1 MSKSSNRVDDL
12 LWKSILEQTFAHFL
26 AFFFADAA
34 DIFDLSK
41 PFDYLDKE
49 FESLF
54 PPEPNGKGVRF
65 VDKLVKVYLKD
76 GGEKF
81 VLCHIE
87 VQSSRGKGD
96 LSERMFRYYYKISD
110 KYQVPIS
117 AIAILADDNQ
127 SYHPSIY
134 VKEFMGTILHYR
146 FNSYKVLH
154 QDEVALRSNS
164 NPFSVVVLTTLLAI
178 KNKNIS
184 DERLKDIKHDL
195 YDEMMSRKM
204 DKSTRQG
211 LYNFLTYYVGFE
223 NQGSLAIFESEI
235 ENKLGRS
242 NIMGTQEYLLD
253 KAEKQGIAKGIEKGR
268 LEERAKLKAEKL
280 AIALEFKKMGL
291 PVADI
296 AKGTGLAIE
305 EIEKLK

>member
-12 LWKSILEQTFAHFL
+12 LWKSILEQTFGHFL
-26 AFFFADAA
+26 EFFFADAA
-34 DIFDLSK
+34 AIFDLSK
-41 PFDYLDKE
+41 SFDYLDKE

-65 VDKLVKVYLKD
+65 VDKLVKVYLKN
-76 GGEKF
+76 GGEQF

-96 LSERMFRYYYKISD
+96 LAERMFRYYYKISD
-110 KYQVPIS
+110 KYQVPIT
-117 AIAILADDNQ
+117 AIAILADDNR
-127 SYHPSIY
+127 SYHPSVY

-178 KNKNIS
+178 INKNIS
-184 DERLKDIKHDL
+184 DDKLKDIKHDL
-195 YDEMMSRKM
+195 YEQMMSRQM
-204 DKSTRQG
+204 DKKTRQG
-211 LYNFLTYYVGFE
+211 LYDFLTYYVSFQKQE
-223 NQGSLAIFESEI
+223 NFYIFEKEV

-253 KAEKQGIAKGIEKGR
+253 KAEKQGMEKG
-268 LEERAKLKAEKL
+268 EREKAIS
-280 AIALEFKKMGL
+280 IALEFKKMGL
-291 PVADI
+291 PIADI
-296 AKGTGLAIE
+296 AKGTGLSIE

>member
-1 MSKSSNRVDDL
+1 MSKSSSRADDQ

-26 AFFFADAA
+26 EFFFEDATS
-34 DIFDLSK
+34 IFDLSK

-54 PPEPNGKGVRF
+54 PPEPHGKGVRF

-76 GGEKF
+76 GGEQF

-96 LSERMFRYYYKISD
+96 LAERMFRYYYKISD

-117 AIAILADDNQ
+117 AIAILTDDSR
-127 SYHPSIY
+127 SYHPSAYI
-134 VKEFMGTILHYR
+134 KEFMGTILHYR

-178 KNKNIS
+178 TNKNIS
-184 DERLKDIKHDL
+184 DDKLKDIKHDL
-195 YDEMMSRKM
+195 YEQMISRKM
-204 DKSTRQG
+204 DKKTRQG
-211 LYNFLTYYVGFE
+211 LYDFLTYCVSFQNQE
-223 NQGSLAIFESEI
+223 NFYIFEKEV

-253 KAEKQGIAKGIEKGR
+253 KAKKEGIEKGR
-268 LEERAKLKAEKL
+268 SEERAKLKAEKR

-296 AKGTGLAIE
+296 AKGTGLSIE

>member
-1 MSKSSNRVDDL
+1 MSKSSSRVDDQ

-26 AFFFADAA
+26 EFFFENAA
-34 DIFDLSK
+34 GIFDLSK

-76 GGEKF
+76 GGEQF

-96 LSERMFRYYYKISD
+96 LAERMFRYYYKISD

-117 AIAILADDNQ
+117 AIAILADDNR
-127 SYHPSIY
+127 SYYPSVY

-154 QDEVALRSNS
+154 QDEVALRSNK

-178 KNKNIS
+178 TNKNIS
-184 DERLKDIKHDL
+184 DDKLKDIKHDL
-195 YDEMMSRKM
+195 YEQMMSRKM

-223 NQGSLAIFESEI
+223 NQGTLTIFESEI
-235 ENKLGRS
+235 EKKLGRS
-242 NIMGTQEYLLD
+242 SIMGTQEYLLD
-253 KAEKQGIAKGIEKGR
+253 KAEKQGIEKGM
-268 LEERAKLKAEKL
+268 EKGEREKAIS
-280 AIALEFKKMGL
+280 IALEFKKMGL

-296 AKGTGLAIE
+296 AKGTGLSIE

>member
-1 MSKSSNRVDDL
+1 MSKSCSRIDDQ

-26 AFFFADAA
+26 EFFFEDAA
-34 DIFDLSK
+34 SIFDLSK

-76 GGEKF
+76 GGEQF

-96 LSERMFRYYYKISD
+96 LAERMFRYYYKISD

-117 AIAILADDNQ
+117 AIAILTDDSR
-127 SYHPSIY
+127 SYHPSAYI
-134 VKEFMGTILHYR
+134 KEFMGTILHYR

-195 YDEMMSRKM
+195 YEQMMSRKM

-223 NQGSLAIFESEI
+223 NQGSLIIFESEI
-235 ENKLGRS
+235 
-242 NIMGTQEYLLD
+242 
-253 KAEKQGIAKGIEKGR
+253 
-268 LEERAKLKAEKL
+268 
-280 AIALEFKKMGL
+280 KKN
-291 PVADI
+291 
-296 AKGTGLAIE
+296 
-305 EIEKLK
+305 

>member
-1 MSKSSNRVDDL
+1 MSKSSSRVDDQ

-26 AFFFADAA
+26 EFFFEDAA
-34 DIFDLSK
+34 SIFDLSK

-65 VDKLVKVYLKD
+65 VDKLVKVYLKE
-76 GGEKF
+76 GGEQF

-96 LSERMFRYYYKISD
+96 LAERMFRYYYKISD

-117 AIAILADDNQ
+117 AIAILTDD
-127 SYHPSIY
+127 SRTYHPSAYI
-134 VKEFMGTILHYR
+134 KEFMGTILHYR
-146 FNSYKVLH
+146 FSSYKVLH

-178 KNKNIS
+178 TNKNIS
-184 DERLKDIKHDL
+184 DDKLKDIKHDL
-195 YDEMMSRKM
+195 YEQMMSRKM
-204 DKSTRQG
+204 DKKTRQG
-211 LYNFLTYYVGFE
+211 LYDFLTYYVSFQKQE
-223 NQGSLAIFESEI
+223 NFYIFEKEV

-253 KAEKQGIAKGIEKGR
+253 KAEKQGIEKGR
-268 LEERAKLKAEKL
+268 LEERAKLKAEKRT
-280 AIALEFKKMGL
+280 IALEFKKMGL

-296 AKGTGLAIE
+296 AKGTGLSIE

>member
-1 MSKSSNRVDDL
+1 MSKSSSRVDDQ

-26 AFFFADAA
+26 EFFFEDAA
-34 DIFDLSK
+34 GIFDLSK

-76 GGEKF
+76 GGEQF

-96 LSERMFRYYYKISD
+96 LAERMFQYYYKISD

-117 AIAILADDNQ
+117 AIAILTDDSR
-127 SYHPSIY
+127 SYHPSAYI
-134 VKEFMGTILHYR
+134 KEFMGTILHYR

-178 KNKNIS
+178 TNKNIS
-184 DERLKDIKHDL
+184 DDKLKDIKHDL
-195 YDEMMSRKM
+195 YEQMMSRKM

-223 NQGSLAIFESEI
+223 NQGSLTIFESEI
-235 ENKLGRS
+235 KKKLGRS

-253 KAEKQGIAKGIEKGR
+253 KAEKEGIEKGR
-268 LEERAKLKAEKL
+268 LEERAKLKAEKR

-296 AKGTGLAIE
+296 AKGTGLSIE